1 MAKAKVKKA
10 APKKTAAKTAPKKT
24 APKTAPKEEPKE
36 EKVAVEEEV
45 VEEVVEEVE
54 QIVEEVE
61 KVVEEVVEEK
71 VVEEKVPAS
80 AKNLERSANTIPGV
94 RTETF
99 RAPYEGD
106 LNLHIDRFVSENDIG
121 AYKVVEISP
130 PDDVDDYW
138 QKVIEY

>member
-24 APKTAPKEEPKE
+24 APKEEPKE
-36 EKVAVEEEV
+36 EKVVVEEEV
-45 VEEVVEEVE
+45 VEEVTEEVE

-61 KVVEEVVEEK
+61 EVVEEVVEEK
-71 VVEEKVPAS
+71 AVEEKVPAS
-80 AKNLERSANTIPGV
+80 AKNLERSANKTPGI
-94 RTETF
+94 RSETF

-130 PDDVDDYW
+130 PDSVDDYW